1 MRCVLQLYYLSNMK
15 TENKWKY
22 SVGDYIMTRT
32 NDGCESLKVLQRV
45 VLYGQRAY
53 RMEFGY
59 LVYES

>member
-1 MRCVLQLYYLSNMK
+1 MK